1 MTWKPA
7 SAQKMPGH
15 ILIHHSTPDLYSTLG
30 EGSSVSFY
38 RPNIWKFGPVAAV
51 RLRNPTPH
59 LIPAPYRFFNVREKL
74 LYVNGRSEV
83 YEVNISCGWLEL
95 AVFDPVMKYC
105 GVPVLFRKLH
115 KLEWL
120 FE

>member
-15 ILIHHSTPDLYSTLG
+15 ILIHHSNDLYWSLG
-30 EGSSVSFY
+30 EQHDVGRFKPAVS
-38 RPNIWKFGPVAAV
+38 V
-51 RLRNPTPH
+51 RLRNPSPH
-59 LIPAPYRFFNVREKL
+59 LIPDPYRFFNVQEKL

-83 YEVNISCGWLEL
+83 YEVNISCGWLEM
-95 AVFDPVMKYC
+95 AVFDPVMKYH
-105 GVPVLFRKLH
+105 GVPVLFKKLH

-120 FE
+120 FT

>member
-1 MTWKPA
+1 MTWQPA

-15 ILIHHSTPDLYSTLG
+15 ILIHHSPDLYS
-30 EGSSVSFY
+30 GSLY
-38 RPNIWKFGPVAAV
+38 RPDIEKFRPTASL

-59 LIPAPYRFFNVREKL
+59 LIPTPYHFFNVQEKL

-83 YEVNISCGWLEL
+83 YEANMGCGWTEL
-95 AVFDPVMKYC
+95 VVFDPVMKYH
-105 GVPVLFRKLH
+105 GLPVLFRKLH

-120 FE
+120 FG